1 MVLKYLIVLE
11 KNRTVLALSELGLLN
26 KPDNYVLRKYMVG
39 YMVVAASRKSR
50 QTGTRFIKE
59 DNITNIVKKLLGR
72 YSFLLNFNSLFT
84 YHTV

>member
-1 MVLKYLIVLE
+1 MGTSQLLWFLKHLIVLE
-11 KNRTVLALSELGLLN
+11 KNRTVLALSELGLLS

-59 DNITNIVKKLLGR
+59 NNVINIVKKRL
-72 YSFLLNFNSLFT
+72 
-84 YHTV
+84 TVFFFR